1 MILGKQPEKL
11 AQPSILRV
19 PETIFT
25 DRFDYRLDLWRAGC
39 MVCQYSVMYFITAK
53 VLILVWTLDLRFLVH
68 DLPFLAFWRGRIT
81 NFPSDW
87 FRGETASR
95 MGVSVGRNAD
105 EIKL

>member
-1 MILGKQPEKL
+1 MIIALIYGVLVASYVKIPL
-11 AQPSILRV
+11 CI
-19 PETIFT
+19 
-25 DRFDYRLDLWRAGC
+25 
-39 MVCQYSVMYFITAK
+39 AK